1 MAGLALPREAGGG
14 RLSGAG
20 PRPGHQGGDSAPEA
34 AGLGA
39 AEAEGVR
46 GAVQRRLSC
55 KSGDFSLPLIN
66 LHPSLNDSSVTKLS
80 VTIVKLNC
88 SNLLFAP
95 QDEKA
100 AGLHVR

>member
-1 MAGLALPREAGGG
+1 MLYIFIFPGSHLQQFYPQWRLCEVAGLALPREAGGG

-46 GAVQRRLSC
+46 GALPRRLSC
-55 KSGDFSLPLIN
+55 KCPDL
-66 LHPSLNDSSVTKLS
+66 KLFWPIDQL
-80 VTIVKLNC
+80 VFFHI
-88 SNLLFAP
+88 LL
-95 QDEKA
+95 
-100 AGLHVR
+100 LMIHH